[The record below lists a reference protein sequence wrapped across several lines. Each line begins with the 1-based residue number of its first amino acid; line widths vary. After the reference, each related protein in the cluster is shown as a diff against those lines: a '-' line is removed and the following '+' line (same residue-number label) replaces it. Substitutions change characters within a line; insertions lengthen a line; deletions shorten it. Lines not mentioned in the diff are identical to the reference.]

1 MLKGKKIKLLPVLA
15 LMTMTLASCSTDYK
29 RYPLDYED
37 ALFGNENFD
46 SVYGNNR
53 EDYYDGVL
61 TSDEVYSH
69 AVDQILLDIS
79 KVAHGY
85 TEGKA
90 GTDVT
95 KIIDDSSKTTN
106 YSVADGKDTETTNFD
121 NLHERASKNVL
132 SGANTDSYK
141 IDNLFYEKKYVQYL
155 KEQFQLPS
163 DFDESKIPETGI
175 LVTPDMTYDEVFA
188 GNYDSYM
195 EKYQYDDLTIN
206 YLTSEYI
213 YTKSFSS
220 IGNTNARK
228 VQIISLTDRE
238 DDPGAARQLLDAYV
252 ADYIMGENGGKYLGK
267 DPDFAVL
274 SRLWKG
280 ITAKD
285 IDSLVDKEAY
295 RTSTDDAPTVTY
307 DEEAYASACA
317 AMRERYKSV
326 ILSDEETAWLKEKGI
341 LPEDDGLEDQGTLA
355 GKIAK
360 DQHQLEKAY
369 DDNGSFNMDKL
380 DTDLESQYTGSYTYD
395 YRTGLRM
402 AYDDIAEQ
410 DLVTDGIHL
419 SSDGLSN
426 IPTDLKNRIFSTDIT
441 TEKSEVDE
449 MKKAGEKNENAGK
462 DITTYM
468 ADGNRYLTIPGTA
481 ATDEG
486 SSILYYDTGSRTY
499 YITRI
504 LDVVD
509 NDALGSYE
517 SPNTDSI
524 YDTAEKQERIAREV
538 AYAMSTTGSY
548 KSNSTIYWL
557 RRTKIDYSDDQFLEY
572 MKTNYQ
578 DLFRT
583 ESATDGDPLIE
594 LPND

>member
-1 MLKGKKIKLLPVLA
+1 MLKGNKIKLLPVLA
-15 LMTMTLASCSTDYK
+15 LATLTLSSCSTDYP
-29 RYPLDYED
+29 RYPEDYQD
-37 ALFGNENFD
+37 KLFGNENFD
-46 SVYGNNR
+46 DVYGNQR

-61 TSDEVYSH
+61 TSDEVYSNT
-69 AVDQILLDIS
+69 VDEILLDIS

-85 TEGKA
+85 EEGKP

-95 KIIDDSSKTTN
+95 KIIDDASKTAY
-106 YSVADGKDTETTNFD
+106 YSVADGKDTGSSNFD
-121 NLHERASKNVL
+121 NLHERASRNVL

-155 KEQFQLPS
+155 KEQFQLPVG
-163 DFDESKIPETGI
+163 FDESVIPETGL
-175 LVTPDMTYDEVFA
+175 LVTPDMTFDEVFA
-188 GNYDSYM
+188 GDYDSYM

-228 VQIISLTDRE
+228 VQIIGLTDRE

-252 ADYIMGENGGKYLGK
+252 ADYIMGDNPEYLGK
-267 DPDFAVL
+267 DPDFTVL

-280 ITAKD
+280 ITAED
-285 IDSLVDKEAY
+285 INALVDKEAY
-295 RTSTDDAPTVTY
+295 RTSEDGVEPATY
-307 DEEAYASACA
+307 DEEAYQAACA
-317 AMRERYKSV
+317 AMRERYRSV
-326 ILSDEETAWLKEKGI
+326 ILSDEEAAWLKEKGI
-341 LPEDDGLEDQGTLA
+341 LPQDGGLEDQGTLA
-355 GKIAK
+355 GKIAQ
-360 DQHQLEKAY
+360 DQHKLEKAY

-426 IPTDLKNRIFSTDIT
+426 IPTDLKDRIFSTDIT
-441 TEKSEVDE
+441 TEKDDIRK
-449 MKKAGEKNENAGK
+449 MKEAGADNDNAGI

-509 NDALGSYE
+509 NDALGSFDE
-517 SPNTDSI
+517 PNADSI
-524 YDTAEKQERIAREV
+524 YDTPEKQERIAREV

-557 RRTKIDYSDDQFLEY
+557 RRTKIDYSDEDFLEY

-594 LPND
+594 LSND

>member
-295 RTSTDDAPTVTY
+295 RTSTDDAQSVTY

-360 DQHQLEKAY
+360 DQYQLEKAY

-380 DTDLESQYTGSYTYD
+380 DTSLESQYTGSYTYD

-548 KSNSTIYWL
+548 KSNATIYWL

>member
-295 RTSTDDAPTVTY
+295 RTSTDDAQSVTY
-307 DEEAYASACA
+307 DEVAYASACA

-360 DQHQLEKAY
+360 DQYQLEKAY

-380 DTDLESQYTGSYTYD
+380 DTSLESQYTGSYTYD

-548 KSNSTIYWL
+548 KSNATIYWL

>member
-228 VQIISLTDRE
+228 VQIFSLTDRE

-295 RTSTDDAPTVTY
+295 RTSTDDAQTVTY

-441 TEKSEVDE
+441 TEKSEVNE

-468 ADGNRYLTIPGTA
+468 ADGYRYLTIPGTA

>member
-285 IDSLVDKEAY
+285 IESLVDKEAY
-295 RTSTDDAPTVTY
+295 RTSTDDAQTVTY

-360 DQHQLEKAY
+360 DQYQLEKAY

-380 DTDLESQYTGSYTYD
+380 DTSLESQYTGSYTYD

-548 KSNSTIYWL
+548 KSNATIYWL